1 MTEGTDKGV
10 DFGYRR
16 VPPEEKTRL
25 VGRVFDSVAGRYDL
39 MNDLMSGG
47 LHRFWKRYFVGTL
60 GLRPDM
66 RVLDLASGTGDIAVL
81 IGPKL
86 GADGRLVASD
96 INANMLS
103 RGRDR
108 LINANRAANADFV
121 LADAECLPFPASHF
135 DRITI
140 AFGLRNVTRRER
152 ALRDMFR
159 VLRPGGSA
167 NVLEFSRLRSGL
179 LRPAYDFYSFQALPR
194 LGGMVAGDAES
205 YRYLAESIRRHPD
218 QAALASMMEQAGFE
232 RVACRNLTGGVV
244 AIHTGWKI

>member
-16 VPPEEKTRL
+16 VAPEEKTRL

-39 MNDLMSGG
+39 MNDLMSAG
-47 LHRFWKRYFVGTL
+47 LHRFWKRYFAGTL

-66 RVLDLASGTGDIAVL
+66 RVLDLASGTGDIAAL
-81 IGPKL
+81 AAPKL
-86 GADGRLVASD
+86 GPEGRLVASD

-108 LINANRAANADFV
+108 LINANRAGNADFV
-121 LADAECLPFPASHF
+121 LADAECLPFPDNYF

-140 AFGLRNVTRRER
+140 AFGLRNVTHKER
-152 ALRDMFR
+152 ALRDMHR
-159 VLRPGGSA
+159 VLRAGGSA
-167 NVLEFSRLRSGL
+167 NVLEFSKLRPKF
-179 LRPAYDFYSFQALPR
+179 LRPAYDFYSFQVLPR
-194 LGGMVAGDAES
+194 LGNLVAHDSES

-218 QAALASMMEQAGFE
+218 QSALACMMEQAGFE
-232 RVACRNLTGGVV
+232 RVSCRNLSAGVV
-244 AIHTGWKI
+244 AIHTGWKL